1 MSKYNYLTHEGY
13 ERLKAELEEMKTN
26 GRLEVARAIAEARE
40 KGDLSENAEYD
51 AAKDAQGMLEM
62 KINEHERALAN
73 AKIIDESQLDTSKV
87 TVMSR
92 VHLMNHKLKKEQEYL
107 IVSESEADLK
117 LNKISINSPIGQGL
131 LGKEKGDKVEIS
143 TPAGIMVL
151 EILNISLG

>member
-13 ERLKAELEEMKTN
+13 ERLKAELDEMKTN

-62 KINEHERALAN
+62 KINAHERALAN

-87 TVMSR
+87 TVLSR
-92 VHLMNHKLKKEQEYL
+92 VHLMNHKLKKKQEYL

-131 LGKEKGDKVEIS
+131 LGRKKGDKVEIS
-143 TPAGIMVL
+143 TPAGVMVL

>member
-13 ERLKAELEEMKTN
+13 ERLKAELDEMKTN

-87 TVMSR
+87 TVLSR
-92 VHLMNHKLKKEQEYL
+92 VHLMNHKFKKEQEYL

-131 LGKEKGDKVEIS
+131 LGRKKGDKVEIS
-143 TPAGIMVL
+143 TPAGVMVL